1 MKHFVGL
8 VCLLFSTTS
17 LAETLYIRDT
27 LYLPLRAE
35 PLDASELIR
44 KGLKSG
50 TPLESLGELTRNGY
64 RWVRFEEDNGN
75 VVEGYIHDQ
84 YLVNQ
89 PIARTQLET
98 LSARLEAATQEADM
112 ASAALSEA
120 NTRRDNAL
128 AEATASQEQLRVAN
142 DDIIRIS
149 ALSTDAIN
157 LAAALETEQQRTR
170 AQAAEIETLKAL
182 RTTLSQDVEQRW
194 FLIGGAV
201 VFSGALI
208 GFWTSRRIYHRG
220 FSGGWG
226 R

>member
-1 MKHFVGL
+1 MKRLAGL
-8 VCLLFSTTS
+8 ICLVFSITS
-17 LAETLYIRDT
+17 FADTLYIRDT

-50 TPLESLGELTRNGY
+50 TPLESLGELTPNGY

-84 YLVNQ
+84 YLVTE

-98 LSARLEAATQEADM
+98 LSASLEAATQEANM

-120 NTRRDNAL
+120 NMIRDSAL
-128 AEATASQEQLRVAN
+128 AEAATSQEQLRVAN
-142 DDIIRIS
+142 DEIIRVTTLS
-149 ALSTDAIN
+149 AEAIR
-157 LAAALETEQQRTR
+157 LAADLDTEQQRTR
-170 AQAAEIETLKAL
+170 DQAADIEAL
-182 RTTLSQDVEQRW
+182 QAQQATLSQDVEQRW

-208 GFWTSRRIYHRG
+208 GFWASRRIYHRG
-220 FSGGWG
+220 FSRGWG
-226 R
+226 

>member
-1 MKHFVGL
+1 M
-8 VCLLFSTTS
+8 
-17 LAETLYIRDT
+17 
-27 LYLPLRAE
+27 
-35 PLDASELIR
+35 
-44 KGLKSG
+44 
-50 TPLESLGELTRNGY
+50 TRNGY

-75 VVEGYIHDQ
+75 VVEGYIQDQ

-98 LSARLEAATQEADM
+98 LSARLEAATQEADI

-142 DDIIRIS
+142 DDITRIT

-170 AQAAEIETLKAL
+170 EQAAEIEALKAL
-182 RTTLSQDVEQRW
+182 RATLSQDVEQRW

>member
-1 MKHFVGL
+1 MKQL
-8 VCLLFSTTS
+8 VSLICLVFSTTS
-17 LAETLYIRDT
+17 LAETVYIRDT

-35 PLDASELIR
+35 PLEASELIR

-50 TPLESLGELTRNGY
+50 TPLESLGELTSNGY

-84 YLVNQ
+84 YLVDQ

-98 LSARLEAATQEADM
+98 LSARLEAATQEANV
-112 ASAALSEA
+112 ASAALSKA
-120 NTRRDNAL
+120 VMIRDTAL
-128 AEATASQEQLRVAN
+128 AEAADSEAQLRLAN
-142 DDIIRIS
+142 DEIIRINT
-149 ALSTDAIN
+149 LSVDAIN
-157 LAAALETEQQRTR
+157 LAAALDTEQQRTR
-170 AQAAEIETLKAL
+170 DQAAEIEALKAQ
-182 RTTLSQDVEQRW
+182 RATLSQDVEQRW

-208 GFWTSRRIYHRG
+208 GFWVSRRIYHRG

-226 R
+226 

>member
-1 MKHFVGL
+1 MKQL
-8 VCLLFSTTS
+8 VSLICLVFSTTS
-17 LAETLYIRDT
+17 LAETVYIRDT

-35 PLDASELIR
+35 PLEASELIR

-50 TPLESLGELTRNGY
+50 TPLESLGELTPNGY

-84 YLVNQ
+84 YLVDQ

-98 LSARLEAATQEADM
+98 LSARLEAATQEANV
-112 ASAALSEA
+112 ASAALSKA
-120 NTRRDNAL
+120 VMIRDTAL
-128 AEATASQEQLRVAN
+128 AEAADSEEQLRLTN
-142 DDIIRIS
+142 DEIIRINT
-149 ALSTDAIN
+149 LSVDAIN
-157 LAAALETEQQRTR
+157 LAAALDTEQQRTR
-170 AQAAEIETLKAL
+170 DQAAEIEALKAQ
-182 RTTLSQDVEQRW
+182 RATLSQDVEQRW

-208 GFWTSRRIYHRG
+208 GFWVSRRIYHRG

-226 R
+226 